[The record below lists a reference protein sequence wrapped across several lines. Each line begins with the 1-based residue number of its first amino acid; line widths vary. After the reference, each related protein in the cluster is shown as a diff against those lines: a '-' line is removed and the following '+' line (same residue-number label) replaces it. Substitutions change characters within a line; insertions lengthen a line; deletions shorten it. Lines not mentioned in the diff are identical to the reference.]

1 MPTRDEMRASRRST
15 TLLAARCLERFIGDL
30 VDRAAA
36 VAEEE
41 GAKLLTT
48 AHLCA
53 RPNPR
58 RRAQLA
64 EDNPPL
70 RCRAKCVEAEEL
82 SFLQSTVHAFNAAGA
97 SAAPARK
104 RTGGGGGA
112 VAGSKRR
119 APGIDSASASELQAA
134 AASLEPAAANAM
146 VGADLALAQGD
157 DDYDD

>member
-1 MPTRDEMRASRRST
+1 VRTPQPAPAG
-15 TLLAARCLERFIGDL
+15 AAGRG
-30 VDRAAA
+30 
-36 VAEEE
+36 
-41 GAKLLTT
+41 
-48 AHLCA
+48 
-53 RPNPR
+53 P
-58 RRAQLA
+58 
-64 EDNPPL
+64 PPL

-112 VAGSKRR
+112 AAGSKRR

>member
-1 MPTRDEMRASRRST
+1 MRTPQPAPAG
-15 TLLAARCLERFIGDL
+15 AAGRG
-30 VDRAAA
+30 
-36 VAEEE
+36 
-41 GAKLLTT
+41 
-48 AHLCA
+48 
-53 RPNPR
+53 P
-58 RRAQLA
+58 
-64 EDNPPL
+64 PPL

-104 RTGGGGGA
+104 RTGGGGGGA
-112 VAGSKRR
+112 AAGSKRR

>member
-1 MPTRDEMRASRRST
+1 MRASRRST

-48 AHLCA
+48 AHLV
-53 RPNPR
+53 
-58 RRAQLA
+58 
-64 EDNPPL
+64 
-70 RCRAKCVEAEEL
+70 KCVEAEEL

-112 VAGSKRR
+112 AAGSKRR

>member
-1 MPTRDEMRASRRST
+1 MRASRRST

-48 AHLCA
+48 AH
-53 RPNPR
+53 R

-64 EDNPPL
+64 EAPPPL

-112 VAGSKRR
+112 AAGSKRR
-119 APGIDSASASELQAA
+119 APGIDSASAAELQAA

>member
-1 MPTRDEMRASRRST
+1 MRASRRST

-64 EDNPPL
+64 
-70 RCRAKCVEAEEL
+70 RARVWATGCC
-82 SFLQSTVHAFNAAGA
+82 
-97 SAAPARK
+97 AR
-104 RTGGGGGA
+104 
-112 VAGSKRR
+112 
-119 APGIDSASASELQAA
+119 
-134 AASLEPAAANAM
+134 
-146 VGADLALAQGD
+146 
-157 DDYDD
+157 